1 MTTKDIRQKLH
12 EYIDS
17 ASDKK
22 VKAFYVI
29 VEDEIDDTY
38 ENPLEDP
45 SFVAEMDRRYE
56 QYKADPSIGIPLE
69 EVEKK
74 ARQLRTKAK
83 AGKK

>member
-38 ENPLEDP
+38 DNPLDNP
-45 SFVAEMDRRYE
+45 SVLAEMEKRYE
-56 QYKADPSIGIPLE
+56 HYKANPSSAKSWE
-69 EVEKK
+69 EVKRITRKK
-74 ARQLRTKAK
+74 ST